1 MALEQETDDGENY
14 ESAFKTFDASDY
26 SSIGKHLRNYIRDY
40 VPKTIILYPQPTFL
54 NLFAATIETRRGVFD
69 LATSIN
75 DLQIAVVENT
85 LAPQVTEE
93 SVVRLYDVGR

>member
-26 SSIGKHLRNYIRDY
+26 SSIGKHSKNYMHDY
-40 VPKTIILYPQPTFL
+40 VPKTISPQPTFL
-54 NLFAATIETRRGVFD
+54 HLFAATIETRRGVFD

>member
-1 MALEQETDDGENY
+1 M
-14 ESAFKTFDASDY
+14 
-26 SSIGKHLRNYIRDY
+26 
-40 VPKTIILYPQPTFL
+40 VPQYLQF
-54 NLFAATIETRRGVFD
+54 FVATIETRRGVFD

-93 SVVRLYDVGR
+93 SVVRLYDVGRYILYLISMITEFESKMYFIIV